1 MSSVVDV
8 DTEQETF
15 MELGSYLHRTSPAI
29 MELRNSP
36 ENATEI
42 LKSLN
47 ANVSLAKELVAKC
60 SSGAQSIA
68 DGELKGIIQQLE
80 EVIRNIGESL
90 SKIPASTFRNCAY
103 AEIAIRSLSKE
114 MREARLQANGTRQ
127 ENRYAEIRE
136 SQEDGTVSVQ
146 NSNLV
151 SRKLSSKSGEEPR
164 LIDFLKGV
172 YYSGEQESGSGQLDT
187 LPQLAQLAEYVE
199 PLYETFF
206 CPITK
211 KIMDDPVTIESGV
224 TYERKAIAE
233 WFEKTKDD
241 SEGITCPATKT
252 KLQSTALNTNL
263 AIKSTILEWIERN
276 EATRI
281 RVARTALSLAT
292 SEAMVLDAIR
302 DLKFLS
308 EKKRSNREKMHGIG
322 ITKLLTR
329 YLENDDAVL
338 RLEALE
344 LLCLL
349 VENEEGKVIIGKTR
363 AISRAIKMLSRINT
377 SEKHA
382 ALSFLLELSKS
393 DLLLEKIGSVVGG
406 ILILITMKFNESA
419 DPFASEKSGEILKN
433 LERCPINIKRMA
445 ENGFL
450 DPLLNNLVEGTE
462 DTQMEMVS
470 YLGELALEQDM
481 KISVAENASETLIKM
496 VQSGNSMVRKA
507 AFGALVQISSYHANS
522 KALVEAGVVPIM
534 IEEMFTRKI
543 HNEPMESKDEA
554 AAILANIL
562 ESNVDLESL
571 QINKHG
577 HTITSHYS
585 IYNITHM
592 LKCSVPD
599 ELNTNLV
606 KMLLSLSKLPKALST
621 IVSVTR
627 ETEVICTVVEFL
639 NAPSEELTVV
649 AAKLLI
655 TLSSHSGHT
664 IADGLCKTRGQPES
678 LIKNFDHNSTTEKH
692 AVSANLLAKLPH
704 RNVTLNL
711 ALLEQGAVP
720 IILDRIQVIQR
731 GETRTSR
738 YAKLYVEGL
747 VGILVRFT
755 ATLYDADI
763 LQMAME
769 QNLTSVF
776 VELLVR
782 TSGSDEVQR
791 LAAVGL
797 ANLSSESIS
806 LSKQPDATRQ
816 KKKSFLP
823 KSFSLRTK
831 KEDAKG
837 QRIQLCPVH
846 KGVCSASATFC
857 LLDSRAVERLLGCL
871 EHENPKVVEAAL
883 SALSTLLDERVDV
896 EKSVGILSEVDGVRH
911 VLRILREH
919 KEQRVWQKSFWVI
932 EKFLANG
939 DDRSFRDISSD
950 RVLPSA
956 LLTAFH
962 RGDGSTKQAAE
973 NVLRHLKKMPEFS
986 GSMIL

>member
-1 MSSVVDV
+1 MFIY
-8 DTEQETF
+8 E
-15 MELGSYLHRTSPAI
+15 
-29 MELRNSP
+29 
-36 ENATEI
+36 
-42 LKSLN
+42 
-47 ANVSLAKELVAKC
+47 
-60 SSGAQSIA
+60 
-68 DGELKGIIQQLE
+68 KGIQNVHQQQL
-80 EVIRNIGESL
+80 L
-90 SKIPASTFRNCAY
+90 F
-103 AEIAIRSLSKE
+103 
-114 MREARLQANGTRQ
+114 AN
-127 ENRYAEIRE
+127 EN
-136 SQEDGTVSVQ
+136 T
-146 NSNLV
+146 
-151 SRKLSSKSGEEPR
+151 
-164 LIDFLKGV
+164 
-172 YYSGEQESGSGQLDT
+172 
-187 LPQLAQLAEYVE
+187 
-199 PLYETFF
+199 
-206 CPITK
+206 
-211 KIMDDPVTIESGV
+211 
-224 TYERKAIAE
+224 
-233 WFEKTKDD
+233 
-241 SEGITCPATKT
+241 
-252 KLQSTALNTNL
+252 
-263 AIKSTILEWIERN
+263 
-276 EATRI
+276 
-281 RVARTALSLAT
+281 
-292 SEAMVLDAIR
+292 
-302 DLKFLS
+302 
-308 EKKRSNREKMHGIG
+308 
-322 ITKLLTR
+322 
-329 YLENDDAVL
+329 
-338 RLEALE
+338 
-344 LLCLL
+344 
-349 VENEEGKVIIGKTR
+349 
-363 AISRAIKMLSRINT
+363 
-377 SEKHA
+377 
-382 ALSFLLELSKS
+382 
-393 DLLLEKIGSVVGG
+393 
-406 ILILITMKFNESA
+406 
-419 DPFASEKSGEILKN
+419 
-433 LERCPINIKRMA
+433 
-445 ENGFL
+445 
-450 DPLLNNLVEGTE
+450 GTE

-496 VQSGNSMVRKA
+496 VQSGNTMVRKA

-522 KALVEAGVVPIM
+522 RALVEAGVVPIM

-543 HNEPMESKDEA
+543 HNEPTESKDEA

-592 LKCSVPD
+592 LKCSMPD

-655 TLSSHSGHT
+655 TLAPPSGHT
-664 IADGLCKTRGQPES
+664 IAEGLCKTRGQPES
-678 LIKNFDHNSTTEKH
+678 LIKNFDHNLTTEKH

-755 ATLYDADI
+755 TTLYDADI
-763 LQMAME
+763 LQMTME
-769 QNLTSVF
+769 QNFTSVF

-797 ANLSSESIS
+797 ANLSSESVS
-806 LSKQPDATRQ
+806 LSKQPEVTRQ

-823 KSFSLRTK
+823 KSFSLRT

-919 KEQRVWQKSFWVI
+919 REQRVWQKSFWII
-932 EKFLANG
+932 EKFLASG
-939 DDRSFRDISSD
+939 DDRSFRDISTD
-950 RVLPSA
+950 RALPSA

-986 GSMIL
+986 GSLIL

>member
-1 MSSVVDV
+1 MSRTKIKDQKKILSDSLLVSISDVMSSVVDV

-127 ENRYAEIRE
+127 ENRSAEIRE

-172 YYSGEQESGSGQLDT
+172 YYSSEQESGSRQLDT

-206 CPITK
+206 CPLTK

-393 DLLLEKIGSVVGG
+393 DLLLENIGSVVGG
-406 ILILITMKFNESA
+406 VLILITMKFNESA

-481 KISVAENASETLIKM
+481 KISIAENASETLIKM

-534 IEEMFTRKI
+534 IEEMFTRK
-543 HNEPMESKDEA
+543 S
-554 AAILANIL
+554 
-562 ESNVDLESL
+562 
-571 QINKHG
+571 
-577 HTITSHYS
+577 TTSRW
-585 IYNITHM
+585 T
-592 LKCSVPD
+592 
-599 ELNTNLV
+599 
-606 KMLLSLSKLPKALST
+606 LST

-627 ETEVICTVVEFL
+627 ETEVICTVVELL

-678 LIKNFDHNSTTEKH
+678 LVKNFDHNSTTEKH

-797 ANLSSESIS
+797 ANLSSESVS

-932 EKFLANG
+932 EKFLASG